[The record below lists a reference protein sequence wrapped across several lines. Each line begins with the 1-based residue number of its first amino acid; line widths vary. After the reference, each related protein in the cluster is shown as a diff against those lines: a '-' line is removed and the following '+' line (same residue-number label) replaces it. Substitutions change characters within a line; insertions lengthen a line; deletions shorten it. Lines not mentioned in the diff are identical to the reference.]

1 MEINMNTIDFI
12 LLFLFCT
19 FFLSQFFKKRRER
32 PKYFFSESDVTL
44 SEKQVENICPVFHII
59 FQKEVNDENL
69 VSEIADMYLE
79 GRTYYYNGKS
89 YFNEGKTEN
98 IYIRYADV
106 QWDKLQVINV

>member
-19 FFLSQFFKKRRER
+19 FFLSQFFKKRR
-32 PKYFFSESDVTL
+32 
-44 SEKQVENICPVFHII
+44 EKQVENICPVFHII